1 MRTQYPQNLTKT
13 YEIYGC
19 VFEIKS
25 KCTSMSVAQSM
36 YAVTLVVVNRE
47 QFSEVGRTNI
57 EKDKERDTRTKKKES
72 KIGRHR

>member
-1 MRTQYPQNLTKT
+1 MYLNVSGAEHVCCDLGSSDCSFLSP
-13 YEIYGC
+13 
-19 VFEIKS
+19 
-25 KCTSMSVAQSM
+25 SVPVAM
-36 YAVTLVVVNRE
+36 VRVVNRE